1 MLSMAALTV
10 SAFVSISN
18 KEVLNKTVSVKIELI
33 DCNMLQSVLFK
44 VNNVRRVCL
53 SSLDMEQ

>member
-1 MLSMAALTV
+1 MLSMAVLTV
-10 SAFVSISN
+10 SVFVSISN

>member
-10 SAFVSISN
+10 SVFVSISS

>member
-10 SAFVSISN
+10 SVFVSISN

-33 DCNMLQSVLFK
+33 DCNVLQSVLFK

-53 SSLDMEQ
+53 TSLDMEQ

>member
-33 DCNMLQSVLFK
+33 GCNMLQSVLFK

>member
-10 SAFVSISN
+10 SVFVSISN

-33 DCNMLQSVLFK
+33 DCNTLQSVLFK

>member
-10 SAFVSISN
+10 SVFVSISN

>member
-1 MLSMAALTV
+1 MLSMAALTMSV
-10 SAFVSISN
+10 FVSISS